1 MDNVMKFY
9 NMKRRKRRKYVLVR
23 ISSVSFA
30 KG

>member
-1 MDNVMKFY
+1 MNMDNVMKFY
-9 NMKRRKRRKYVLVR
+9 NMKRRKYVLVR